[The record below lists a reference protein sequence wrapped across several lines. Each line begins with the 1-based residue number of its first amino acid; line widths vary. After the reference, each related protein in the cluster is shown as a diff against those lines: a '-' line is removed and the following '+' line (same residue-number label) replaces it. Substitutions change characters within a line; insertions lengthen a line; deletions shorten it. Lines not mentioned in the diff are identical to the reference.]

1 MTREE
6 VQERLDRFLALMD
19 REQELREEL
28 LALPLHG
35 RHAVDE
41 VVAEA
46 LSDQDE
52 LITEIERIRTEEMLP
67 ILEEIAEFIGGARV
81 DRVVD

>member
-6 VQERLDRFLALMD
+6 VQERLDRFLALLD
-19 REQELREEL
+19 QEQELREEL

-52 LITEIERIRTEEMLP
+52 LITEIERLRTEEMLP

>member
-6 VQERLDRFLALMD
+6 VQERLDRF
-19 REQELREEL
+19 

-52 LITEIERIRTEEMLP
+52 LITEIERLRTEEMLP